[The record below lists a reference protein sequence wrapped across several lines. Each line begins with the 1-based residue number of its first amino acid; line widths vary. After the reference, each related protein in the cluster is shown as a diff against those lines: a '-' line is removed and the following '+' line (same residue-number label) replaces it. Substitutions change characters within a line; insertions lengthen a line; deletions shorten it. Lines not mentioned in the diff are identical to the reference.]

1 MDDFF
6 KNQLLLLKQD
16 EGINE
21 KRCDL
26 RMDILLKQ
34 DEGINEKRCDL
45 RMEFHDY

>member
-26 RMDILLKQ
+26 RM
-34 DEGINEKRCDL
+34 
-45 RMEFHDY
+45 EFHDY